1 MKNDSRDC
9 TCAVRM
15 REFATVRDDSR
26 SLSAAKDDRE
36 AIGRICRLQV
46 SRDNLYADKSVSRD
60 FQLFA
65 RQTVR
70 AMGGSGGGRKRARC
84 RGLRASSRSFCARA
98 TTHSRLQRG
107 PLWPIPSSMHI
118 HVRDMHSRVGITMNA
133 RAYLTSRSS
142 YRRAGRVTFNDKAV
156 VIPAARLL
164 MPHTLETA
172 VY

>member
-1 MKNDSRDC
+1 VPFVCENSRQFAMIRDRYPPRRMIEKRSIGYVDC
-9 TCAVRM
+9 EYR
-15 REFATVRDDSR
+15 
-26 SLSAAKDDRE
+26 
-36 AIGRICRLQV
+36 AII
-46 SRDNLYADKSVSRD
+46 YADKSVSRD

-142 YRRAGRVTFNDKAV
+142 YQRAGRVTFNDKAV